1 MLTGK
6 FGRYEIKSEIARGGM
21 ATVYHAYD
29 PVFERNIAIKVLPRA
44 MLHDPEFRTRFEREA
59 KVIGRLE
66 HPAIVPVYDFG
77 EEDQQPF
84 IIMRYMSGG
93 SLSERIERGPMGLG
107 ETASIIDRL
116 ATALDASHAL
126 DIIHRDIK
134 PGNVLFDRYGNAYL
148 SDFGI
153 ARIVTEDQVTTIT
166 GGSIIGTPAYMS
178 PEQIQGDK
186 IISGRSDIYAL
197 GILVYQMLTGTRP
210 YEADTPAQILM
221 KHIMDPIPNI
231 LTVRPDLPESTS
243 IVIAKALAKE
253 PEARYV
259 TVAEFA
265 SALNTVSQG
274 GIYRPQGD
282 DAGILI
288 APEHPDLVKASAVT
302 VLTPQTDAID
312 ATKVSI
318 PQAEPSV
325 KPISKGKGWFW
336 ILLLILIL
344 GITVIIIGGLVFM
357 GLRGSGLLALYT
369 SDTNTP
375 ISTWTKILSS
385 TSSPTDMLVVS
396 EDTSTAALIQPPST
410 EEPTLIPS
418 ETTLPTLTPP
428 IIGGADKIAFLLDGE
443 IWSANLDGSE
453 LEKHTNDG
461 TLKKWLSWASDG
473 NSILYITGKC
483 VKSITLDN
491 QEETQIACFN
501 NAGELKSFQV
511 SPDGKHAAISLD
523 NQLYLVPFDRE
534 SLAAATKH
542 ADLREFAD
550 CEHFAHYQEFF
561 VKSALWSDDSNALGA
576 IIMGSSGDMIHVF
589 SVDQCVARPDR
600 WYTIPRSP
608 YPEDYKNSPSIKNF
622 GWDGNSIYTFN
633 THVRRSGFGNLYRY
647 NMGLIDEGKIF
658 SDMIN
663 PIEGKCC
670 YRDSI
675 YSPDGRYLLFAYQD
689 SSTGVIQFY
698 MIEDA
703 LIGTGINYQ
712 PLPLPELSSNDENA
726 YPIFRPVREQ

>member
-1 MLTGK
+1 
-6 FGRYEIKSEIARGGM
+6 
-21 ATVYHAYD
+21 
-29 PVFERNIAIKVLPRA
+29 
-44 MLHDPEFRTRFEREA
+44 
-59 KVIGRLE
+59 
-66 HPAIVPVYDFG
+66 
-77 EEDQQPF
+77 
-84 IIMRYMSGG
+84 
-93 SLSERIERGPMGLG
+93 
-107 ETASIIDRL
+107 
-116 ATALDASHAL
+116 
-126 DIIHRDIK
+126 
-134 PGNVLFDRYGNAYL
+134 
-148 SDFGI
+148 
-153 ARIVTEDQVTTIT
+153 
-166 GGSIIGTPAYMS
+166 
-178 PEQIQGDK
+178 
-186 IISGRSDIYAL
+186 
-197 GILVYQMLTGTRP
+197 
-210 YEADTPAQILM
+210 
-221 KHIMDPIPNI
+221 
-231 LTVRPDLPESTS
+231 
-243 IVIAKALAKE
+243 
-253 PEARYV
+253 
-259 TVAEFA
+259 
-265 SALNTVSQG
+265 
-274 GIYRPQGD
+274 
-282 DAGILI
+282 
-288 APEHPDLVKASAVT
+288 
-302 VLTPQTDAID
+302 
-312 ATKVSI
+312 
-318 PQAEPSV
+318 
-325 KPISKGKGWFW
+325 
-336 ILLLILIL
+336 
-344 GITVIIIGGLVFM
+344 
-357 GLRGSGLLALYT
+357 
-369 SDTNTP
+369 
-375 ISTWTKILSS
+375 
-385 TSSPTDMLVVS
+385 
-396 EDTSTAALIQPPST
+396 
-410 EEPTLIPS
+410 
-418 ETTLPTLTPP
+418 
-428 IIGGADKIAFLLDGE
+428 
-443 IWSANLDGSE
+443 
-453 LEKHTNDG
+453 
-461 TLKKWLSWASDG
+461 
-473 NSILYITGKC
+473 
-483 VKSITLDN
+483 
-491 QEETQIACFN
+491 
-501 NAGELKSFQV
+501 LKSFQV